1 MMKNTIPMLIAGAA
15 LAMAQ
20 HDHGEQGKEM
30 TMTSLVVDT
39 GCYMSH
45 NSKGASHEKCA
56 TACAKAGVPLGLL
69 DETSGTLYLPVATDH
84 KNQNEKL
91 MPFIE
96 KRVKVTGTLVE
107 KGGMKGFAIKTVQ
120 AAK

>member
-1 MMKNTIPMLIAGAA
+1 MLIAIAGAT

-20 HDHGEQGKEM
+20 HDHGDNGKQI

-45 NSKGASHEKCA
+45 DSKGAKHETCA
-56 TACAKAGVPLGLL
+56 TACAKAGVPLALL
-69 DETSGTLYLPVATDH
+69 DEATGTLYIPVASDH

-96 KRVKVTGTLVE
+96 KRVKVTGALLE
-107 KGGMKGFAIKTVQ
+107 KGGIKGFAIKSVE